1 MIKIVVRM
9 SIPILTFGQPN
20 TAGWHSELDMLLVVF
35 IETEVTRC
43 LLTIHRLMMRMSF
56 LFFQNENT

>member
-1 MIKIVVRM
+1 M